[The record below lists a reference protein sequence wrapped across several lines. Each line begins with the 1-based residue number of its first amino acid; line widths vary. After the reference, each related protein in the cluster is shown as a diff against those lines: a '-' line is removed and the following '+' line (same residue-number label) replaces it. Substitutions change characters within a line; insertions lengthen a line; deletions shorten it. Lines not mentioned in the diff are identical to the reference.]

1 MGGKMVKEVKHRS
14 RHVAALLAIVVVGMF
29 GAHKFYIGNK
39 KAGIIHII
47 ALVVAAGLSNVAG
60 LYLPMALIGAF
71 SCVEGIIYAL
81 KSDDEFNDQ
90 YVYGGRAFL

>member
-1 MGGKMVKEVKHRS
+1 MVKEVKHRS
-14 RHVAALLAIVVVGMF
+14 RRVAALLAIVVVGMF

-39 KAGIIHII
+39 KAGVIHII
-47 ALVVAAGLSNVAG
+47 ALFVAAFLANAIGIELPVALVG
-60 LYLPMALIGAF
+60 VF

-81 KSDDEFNDQ
+81 KSDDEFNEQ

>member
-1 MGGKMVKEVKHRS
+1 MVKEVKHRS
-14 RHVAALLAIVVVGMF
+14 RRTAALLAIIVVGMF

-39 KAGIIHII
+39 KAGVIHII
-47 ALVVAAGLSNVAG
+47 ALFVAAALANMIGIELPVALVG
-60 LYLPMALIGAF
+60 IF

-81 KSDDEFNDQ
+81 KTDEQFEEQ

>member
-1 MGGKMVKEVKHRS
+1 MVKEVKHRS
-14 RHVAALLAIVVVGMF
+14 RRVAALLAIVFVGMF

-39 KAGIIHII
+39 QAGVIHII
-47 ALVVAAGLSNVAG
+47 VLFVAAFLSNAIG
-60 LYLPMALIGAF
+60 IGLPMAFVGIF

-81 KSDDEFNDQ
+81 KSDEEFDEQ

>member
-1 MGGKMVKEVKHRS
+1 MVKEVKHRS
-14 RHVAALLAIVVVGMF
+14 RRVAALLAIVVVGMF

-39 KAGIIHII
+39 KAGAIHII
-47 ALVVAAGLSNVAG
+47 ALVVAAALANMIGIELPVALVG
-60 LYLPMALIGAF
+60 IF

-81 KSDDEFNDQ
+81 KTDEQFEEQ

>member
-1 MGGKMVKEVKHRS
+1 MVKEVKHRS
-14 RHVAALLAIVVVGMF
+14 RRVAALLAIVFVGMF

-39 KAGIIHII
+39 QAGVIHII
-47 ALVVAAGLSNVAG
+47 VLFVAAFVG
-60 LYLPMALIGAF
+60 IF

-81 KSDDEFNDQ
+81 KSDEEFDEQ

>member
-1 MGGKMVKEVKHRS
+1 M
-14 RHVAALLAIVVVGMF
+14 AALLAIVFVGMF

-39 KAGIIHII
+39 QAGVIHII
-47 ALVVAAGLSNVAG
+47 VLFVAAFLSNAIG
-60 LYLPMALIGAF
+60 IEMPMAFVGRIF

-81 KSDDEFNDQ
+81 KSDEEFDEQ

>member
-1 MGGKMVKEVKHRS
+1 MVYEVKYRC
-14 RHVAALLAIVVVGMF
+14 RRVAAILAFVFVGML

-39 KAGIIHII
+39 QAGVIHIS
-47 ALVVAAGLSNVAG
+47 ALFVAVFLSNAIG
-60 LYLPMALIGAF
+60 IELPMAFVGIF

-81 KSDDEFNDQ
+81 KSDEEFDEQ